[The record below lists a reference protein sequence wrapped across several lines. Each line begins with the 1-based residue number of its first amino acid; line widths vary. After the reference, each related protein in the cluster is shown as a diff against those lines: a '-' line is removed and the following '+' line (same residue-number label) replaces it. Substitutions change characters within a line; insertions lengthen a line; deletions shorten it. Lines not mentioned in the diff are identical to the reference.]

1 MKQNQKMLDYLASS
15 LKNDEEEVEKSKKEF
30 VNFISNFNK
39 EDLIKKPK
47 KLTIWQKIR
56 KVLNF

>member
-1 MKQNQKMLDYLASS
+1 MKQHQKMLDYLVSS
-15 LKNDEEEVEKSKKEF
+15 LKNDEEEVEKSKQEF
-30 VNFISNFNK
+30 VNFISNFKK
-39 EDLIKKPK
+39 EDLINKPT

>member
-15 LKNDEEEVEKSKKEF
+15 LKNDEEEVEKSKQEF

-39 EDLIKKPK
+39 EDLIKKPT

>member
-1 MKQNQKMLDYLASS
+1 MLDYLASS